1 MFARFVFRPVCLSLF
16 HPVPLSLLICL
27 SCLICA
33 ASLCLYSSSFS
44 KVNTLCSPWLSHHH
58 HLQHYHHHCFC
69 SLLSLLKLLLLLLV
83 SSEHR
88 FFLFSLFLF
97 FPLFIMHNNWP
108 LFGQQ
113 QCLTAVEFQWGGEA
127 KNRRTDWLT
136 DWQTNTLHR
145 RTERKVVS
153 TDTAENSATRL
164 KSPCS
169 RHWRSQW
176 LLSVCSTQVVGTT
189 THRANLGYFFP
200 HSPLWRTL
208 AYRHTH
214 THSSVYLQRFEEE
227 EEEAENNH
235 HRLETKASKRT
246 NAVRSCISSSSSSP
260 SVTGAMPDAAAT
272 CHRKGDDTRQRP
284 VDPSWLAGWLA
295 HTHRQTHTHTTRR
308 NVLINW
314 SSSVCATALQTTT
327 TTTTTTT
334 RLTVHRQL
342 AVPLSL
348 SLSFPVLDFLQSGG
362 NNNDINNGSNS
373 NSNSNFSLKPHAPIE
388 CTRRYDLQQQKS
400 LPLPPLP
407 SLPLNT

>member
-97 FPLFIMHNNWP
+97 FPLFIIHNNWP

-214 THSSVYLQRFEEE
+214 TLKCLPAKIRRRRRSRKQSSQAWNEGIEANERRPFLHFFFFFFSFSDGRHARRRRHLPPQRRR
-227 EEEAENNH
+227 H
-235 HRLETKASKRT
+235 TPKASW
-246 NAVRSCISSSSSSP
+246 P
-260 SVTGAMPDAAAT
+260 
-272 CHRKGDDTRQRP
+272 
-284 VDPSWLAGWLA
+284 
-295 HTHRQTHTHTTRR
+295 
-308 NVLINW
+308 
-314 SSSVCATALQTTT
+314 
-327 TTTTTTT
+327 
-334 RLTVHRQL
+334 
-342 AVPLSL
+342 
-348 SLSFPVLDFLQSGG
+348 
-362 NNNDINNGSNS
+362 
-373 NSNSNFSLKPHAPIE
+373 
-388 CTRRYDLQQQKS
+388 
-400 LPLPPLP
+400 
-407 SLPLNT
+407 